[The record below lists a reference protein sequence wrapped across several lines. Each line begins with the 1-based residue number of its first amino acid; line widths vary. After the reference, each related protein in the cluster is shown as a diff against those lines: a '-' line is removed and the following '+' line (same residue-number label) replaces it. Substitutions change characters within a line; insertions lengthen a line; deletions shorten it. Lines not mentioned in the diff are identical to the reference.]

1 MYCRKCGK
9 KIKDDKTYCEYCG
22 QGKKD
27 IVPTG
32 DAKKDA
38 AAQMDYGSIGAM
50 CIVMAC
56 IPMTTWIALIMSIIY
71 LCTMRKNETMGNK
84 ELGRKRFIIS
94 IIITAAWGVIP
105 MLFGILSLILAAL
118 KLKG

>member
-9 KIKDDKTYCEYCG
+9 KLDDNNTYCVYCG
-22 QGKKD
+22 QGKAD

-50 CIVMAC
+50 CIVMSC
-56 IPMTTWIALIMSIIY
+56 IPMTTWIAIILSIIY
-71 LCTMRKNETMGNK
+71 LSTMKNNKKMGNK

-94 IIITAAWGVIP
+94 IIISAAWGVVP

-118 KLKG
+118 RSMV

>member
-9 KIKDDKTYCEYCG
+9 KIKDDQTYCMYCG
-22 QGKKD
+22 QGKED
-27 IVPTG
+27 IVLSG
-32 DAKKDA
+32 DPKKDA

-71 LCTMRKNETMGNK
+71 LSTMRRNTTTGNK
-84 ELGRKRFIIS
+84 ELGRKRLIIA
-94 IIITAAWGVIP
+94 IIITASWGVLP
-105 MLFGILSLILAAL
+105 MLLGILSLILAFI
-118 KLKG
+118 KSMV

>member
-9 KIKDDKTYCEYCG
+9 RIKDDKTYCEYCG
-22 QGKKD
+22 QGKED
-27 IVPTG
+27 IVLTG
-32 DAKKDA
+32 DEKKDA
-38 AAQMDYGSIGAM
+38 AAQTDYGTIGAM
-50 CIVMAC
+50 CIIMAC

-71 LCTMRKNETMGNK
+71 LCTMRRNTTTGNK
-84 ELGRKRFIIS
+84 ELGRKRLIIA

-105 MLFGILSLILAAL
+105 VLFGIFSLILAAL